1 MRMPI
6 AVGACAVLVGCANL
20 NTVYREVSGSPVD
33 GRSFVVDA
41 AQRSVIAVQKKTGTG
56 NDAQMQTVVCPEPY
70 PDAVAAFFSS
80 GSATAALTASD
91 AASKQ
96 IQAAF
101 ASGSA
106 VASFGTRTNSTVLLT
121 NQLSANCFAF
131 MNGATQDSS
140 FMELQ
145 RRGQTFNLGVLAIE
159 RLTGTDRGEQAG
171 AAGRS
176 SAQTG
181 GGADV
186 NALQGT
192 AAKAAEAA
200 TAAQVAVDKADDEL
214 LAKTQQVNAQAAVRK
229 AATDAQANVPSTDT
243 AGLAAAAADVD
254 KQNKALTDL
263 QAQAAQLRLTAEAAA
278 VTLTQAKTD
287 LRGANSRLQ
296 TAQNNAAANGAGTT
310 STTVNTQPGSSKDV
324 ADAVVRIVNLV
335 LLEAGRGEGC
345 NAILLDFPKQ
355 PNVYASGAGL
365 ELLKACVANREQ
377 NSEALRAPLRQ
388 AR

>member
-131 MNGATQDSS
+131 MRCRRRIWPACRRDSGSLEKSKLAATLPH
-140 FMELQ
+140 F
-145 RRGQTFNLGVLAIE
+145 TC
-159 RLTGTDRGEQAG
+159 
-171 AAGRS
+171 
-176 SAQTG
+176 
-181 GGADV
+181 
-186 NALQGT
+186 
-192 AAKAAEAA
+192 AAE
-200 TAAQVAVDKADDEL
+200 
-214 LAKTQQVNAQAAVRK
+214 RPW
-229 AATDAQANVPSTDT
+229 PS
-243 AGLAAAAADVD
+243 
-254 KQNKALTDL
+254 
-263 QAQAAQLRLTAEAAA
+263 
-278 VTLTQAKTD
+278 
-287 LRGANSRLQ
+287 
-296 TAQNNAAANGAGTT
+296 
-310 STTVNTQPGSSKDV
+310 
-324 ADAVVRIVNLV
+324 
-335 LLEAGRGEGC
+335 
-345 NAILLDFPKQ
+345 
-355 PNVYASGAGL
+355 
-365 ELLKACVANREQ
+365 
-377 NSEALRAPLRQ
+377 
-388 AR
+388 

>member
-1 MRMPI
+1 MWMPI
-6 AVGACAVLVGCANL
+6 AVGACAMLVGCANL
-20 NTVYREVSGSPVD
+20 NTVYREVSGSPVN

-41 AQRSVIAVQKKTGTG
+41 AQRSVIAVHKKTGIG
-56 NDAQMQTVVCPEPY
+56 SEAQMQTVVCPEPY
-70 PDAVAAFFSS
+70 PDAIAAFFSS

-96 IQAAF
+96 LQAAF

-159 RLTGTDRGEQAG
+159 RLTGTDRGDQAG

-176 SAQTG
+176 GAQTG

-186 NALQGT
+186 AALQG
-192 AAKAAEAA
+192 AAARAAEAV
-200 TAAQVAVDKADDEL
+200 TAAQVALDKADDAL
-214 LAKTQQVNAQAAVRK
+214 LAKTQQVNTQAAVHQ
-229 AATDAQANVPSTDT
+229 AALDAQATVQPTDT
-243 AGLAAAAADVD
+243 AGVAAAAAEVD
-254 KQNKALTDL
+254 KQNKALADL
-263 QAQAAQLRLTAEAAA
+263 QTQAAQLHAKADEAAA
-278 VTLTQAKTD
+278 AKTQANTD
-287 LRGANSRLQ
+287 QRGANSRLQ
-296 TAQNNAAANGAGTT
+296 TALNNAASTGAGTT
-310 STTVNTQPGSSKDV
+310 TTAVNSQPGSSKDV
-324 ADAVVRIVNLV
+324 ADAVARIVNLV
-335 LLEAGRGEGC
+335 LVEAGRGEGC

-355 PNVYASGAGL
+355 PAVYAGGAGL
-365 ELLKACVANREQ
+365 ELLKACMANREQ

-388 AR
+388 VR